1 MSRLIYINNR
11 LKELDKELNLW
22 TGILDENNK
31 YYKDQIDIIEA
42 EDKSIKLKLIE
53 IAIEN
58 KEKRLKE
65 KEKLLIEKEK
75 IFEDSKEKRDSIKFR
90 NFSVRRQRSLGGRK
104 IKNKKKTHKKRRNNK
119 L

>member
-1 MSRLIYINNR
+1 MSRLIIINNR
-11 LKELDKELNLW
+11 LKELDKELDLW

-31 YYKDQIDIIEA
+31 YYQDQLDSLEE
-42 EDKSIKLKLIE
+42 EDKDIKLKLIQ

-75 IFEDSKEKRDSIKFR
+75 IFEDSEEKRDSIKYR

-104 IKNKKKTHKKRRNNK
+104 IKNKKKTHKKRRNKK

>member
-42 EDKSIKLKLIE
+42 EDKSIKLKLI
-53 IAIEN
+53 
-58 KEKRLKE
+58 E